1 MSYTTAAIQ
10 GVRDDANARAAKL
23 GEKDA
28 LRARLQQLAEESDKL
43 RSKIVATKEGG
54 MITGE
59 ERLRELLGS
68 LYGDVTGWEGR
79 PTDYQVKR
87 TDALAREL
95 EDVAG
100 DFRELTGKELPAINA
115 GLKKKKLETIQVP
128 DEGQWTNQQQRQSAS
143 ATTAARGFR
152 EVD

>member
-1 MSYTTAAIQ
+1 
-10 GVRDDANARAAKL
+10 
-23 GEKDA
+23 
-28 LRARLQQLAEESDKL
+28 
-43 RSKIVATKEGG
+43 

-95 EDVAG
+95 EDVAS
-100 DFRELTGKELPAINA
+100 DFRKLTDKELPAINA

-128 DEGQWTNQQQRQSAS
+128 DEGQWKNQQQRQSAS
-143 ATTAARGFR
+143 GTTATRGFH
-152 EVD
+152 EMD